1 MAQNPDHFTL
11 QVVAGYQES
20 TVLTFIARKNLPR
33 SELAY
38 YYSLNRGKGWHSL
51 LFGSYP
57 NRDQAKGAAVEL
69 GKQLKHIK
77 PWIRTF
83 KSVQGDILY
92 ARSRSQ

>member
-1 MAQNPDHFTL
+1 MEQDPGYFTL
-11 QVVAGYQES
+11 QVVAGYQVS
-20 TVLTFIARKNLPR
+20 TVLKFIDKEALPE

>member
-38 YYSLNRGKGWHSL
+38 YYSLNRGKDWHSL
-51 LFGSYP
+51 IFGSYS
-57 NRDQAKGAAVEL
+57 NRDQAMGAAAEL
-69 GKQLKHIK
+69 SKQLKHIK
-77 PWIRTF
+77 PWIRPF
-83 KSVQGDILY
+83 KSIQDDIRY
-92 ARSRSQ
+92 ARSRS